1 MRWFAVLTLAMALGG
16 DTVLRRRGVSNR
28 RRSRRRQA
36 RGAAKAEKN
45 LREAFD
51 AADVGRQASLA

>member
-1 MRWFAVLTLAMALGG
+1 VASAAADAAVADG
-16 DTVLRRRGVSNR
+16 
-28 RRSRRRQA
+28 